1 MFTKIM
7 KINKRDIIGIGISS
21 IGPVDDINGTIL
33 NPPDFGNV
41 SNLNIVDFIKEMS
54 DLPIF
59 LINDANSGALAE
71 KMYGLGKNISIYT
84 YT

>member
-41 SNLNIVDFIKEMS
+41 S
-54 DLPIF
+54 
-59 LINDANSGALAE
+59 
-71 KMYGLGKNISIYT
+71 T
-84 YT
+84 